1 MSENTVRK
9 YVYQLGE
16 KELVTVEPTA
26 IVTKDGEHRN
36 GNSRYTIRPFRDA
49 LAAYH
54 RRKLDQLEAQTAR
67 QCTEAALAKRTAH
80 RRRCESPCAPR

>member
-9 YVYQLGE
+9 YVCQLRE
-16 KELVTVEPTA
+16 KELITVEPTTV
-26 IVTKDGEHRN
+26 ITRDGRKRN
-36 GNSRYTIRPFRDA
+36 GSSRYTIRPFRDA